1 MPFDGTSYERP
12 LKALDKIDQVI
23 QLLGDE
29 RRWCKRELETDDGR
43 RCIVG
48 ALIAVDAATLLK
60 EPIRCAIEQVT
71 GEYYLKVEAFNDH
84 PQTTHS
90 LVVRVLD
97 QARANIANADSLAPH
112 FDHVPP
118 TRFWRNFR

>member
-1 MPFDGTSYERP
+1 MPFDGISYERR
-12 LKALDKIDQVI
+12 LKALDKMNQVI

-43 RCIVG
+43 RCVVG
-48 ALIAVDAATLLK
+48 ALIAVDADTLLK

-84 PQTTHS
+84 PQTTHA
-90 LVVRVLD
+90 LVIRVLE
-97 QARANIANADSLAPH
+97 QARANIANAGASL
-112 FDHVPP
+112 
-118 TRFWRNFR
+118 